1 MARVIDL
8 LVPAI
13 PRGMRQQLQQARGNR
28 FAQILATL
36 IIRRI
41 DGAVPEYV
49 VNLPP
54 NLVPAPFSTSWRP
67 TVLLQSGQFVLGAST
82 AAAERAVADG
92 PRWEPT
98 GALIPI
104 MRQLPAD
111 MVYLSVSDPRVG
123 TPVLSMALPVVVRQI
138 NAEIALGE
146 RRPGKVPKDVYL
158 RLDPEII
165 PPVEDLNRRLFPSST
180 TITVDR
186 GGPA

>member
-1 MARVIDL
+1 M
-8 LVPAI
+8 
-13 PRGMRQQLQQARGNR
+13 
-28 FAQILATL
+28 
-36 IIRRI
+36 
-41 DGAVPEYV
+41 
-49 VNLPP
+49 
-54 NLVPAPFSTSWRP
+54 
-67 TVLLQSGQFVLGAST
+67 LGAST
-82 AAAERAVADG
+82 AAAERAVAVG

-104 MRQLPAD
+104 MRQLPAE

-123 TPVLSMALPVVVRQI
+123 TPVLSMALPVLVRQI

-146 RRPGKVPKDVYL
+146 RRLGKVPKDVYL

-186 GGPA
+186 GGASLTHREAIPTISSPAVGAGVIARCDAVDSVGPRSGATGQVRGQSQADRSGDAQLPFREQYLPTGGKRRR